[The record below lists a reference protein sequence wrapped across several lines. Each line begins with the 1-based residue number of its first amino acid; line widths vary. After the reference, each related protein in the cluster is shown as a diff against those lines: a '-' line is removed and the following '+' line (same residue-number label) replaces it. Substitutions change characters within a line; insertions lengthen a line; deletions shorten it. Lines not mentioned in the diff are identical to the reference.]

1 MQSEISPQ
9 HPELN
14 MSSYSVN
21 VCSFEKLVEREL
33 SLYLKHLNSLG
44 LLSVSLKEC
53 RHAVSSG
60 IPVVKSSK
68 SCGRPKKE
76 KRVVRDSD
84 IIADLTAKATS
95 AVPKKKASMT
105 TEEKAEKKHIAAAKK
120 AEKAE
125 AKKAAKLAKLKTIE
139 EEKAN
144 KALLKAKLAE
154 EKKEK
159 KRLEKEQKDLAKA
172 KAKADKLAAKEKL
185 KAEKKA
191 AKEKLKAEKNAK
203 SKAELERKT
212 KEAKALKKQFN
223 LKDVPVPEELTE
235 EPILNGEGETIGSK
249 VSSFNLP
256 QEKTMI
262 EESIKEV
269 PDEELPEGLEHFKHN
284 SRPNEILYK
293 DTTNDIFVKNMETC
307 ELEHI
312 AHYDKESDSLLPL
325 SEFDSDEELSE
336 LSGDESD

>member
-1 MQSEISPQ
+1 MLYSLKHMQSEISNQ
-9 HPELN
+9 NPE

-33 SLYLKHLNSLG
+33 SSYLKHLNSLG
-44 LLSVSLKEC
+44 LLSVSLKDC
-53 RHAVSSG
+53 RNAVSTG

-105 TEEKAEKKHIAAAKK
+105 AEEKAEKKRIAAAKK
-120 AEKAE
+120 SEKAE
-125 AKKAAKLAKLKTIE
+125 AKKAAKLAKLKTKE
-139 EEKAN
+139 EEKAK

-185 KAEKKA
+185 KAEK
-191 AKEKLKAEKNAK
+191 NTK
-203 SKAELERKT
+203 SKAELERKS

-223 LKDVPVPEELTE
+223 LKDMPVPEELTE
-235 EPILNGEGETIGSK
+235 EPILNDEGETIGSK

-269 PDEELPEGLEHFKHN
+269 PDEELPEGLEHFKHK

-293 DTTNDIFVKNMETC
+293 DTTNDIFVKNMETS

>member
-1 MQSEISPQ
+1 MQSEISNQ
-9 HPELN
+9 NPEPN
-14 MSSYSVN
+14 PEMSVSSYSVN
-21 VCSFEKLVEREL
+21 VCSFEKLVEHEL
-33 SLYLKHLNSLG
+33 SSYLKHLNSLG

-53 RHAVSSG
+53 RNAVSSG

-84 IIADLTAKATS
+84 IIADLTAQATS
-95 AVPKKKASMT
+95 AVPKKNASMT
-105 TEEKAEKKHIAAAKK
+105 AEEKAEKKRIAAAKK
-120 AEKAE
+120 SEKAE
-125 AKKAAKLAKLKTIE
+125 AKKAAKLAKLKTKE
-139 EEKAN
+139 EEKAK

-172 KAKADKLAAKEKL
+172 DKL
-185 KAEKKA
+185 A

-203 SKAELERKT
+203 SKAELERKS

-223 LKDVPVPEELTE
+223 LKDMPVPEELTE
-235 EPILNGEGETIGSK
+235 EPILNDEGETIGSK

-269 PDEELPEGLEHFKHN
+269 PDEELPEGLEHFKHK

-293 DTTNDIFVKNMETC
+293 DTTNDIFVKNMETS

>member
-1 MQSEISPQ
+1 MQSEISNQ
-9 HPELN
+9 NPE

-33 SLYLKHLNSLG
+33 SSYLKHLNSLG

-53 RHAVSSG
+53 RNAVSSG

-84 IIADLTAKATS
+84 IIADLTAQATS
-95 AVPKKKASMT
+95 AVPKKNASMT
-105 TEEKAEKKHIAAAKK
+105 AEEKAEKKRIAAAKK
-120 AEKAE
+120 SEKAE
-125 AKKAAKLAKLKTIE
+125 AKKAAKLAKLKTKE
-139 EEKAN
+139 EEKAK

-185 KAEKKA
+185 KAEK
-191 AKEKLKAEKNAK
+191 NTK
-203 SKAELERKT
+203 SKAELERKS

-223 LKDVPVPEELTE
+223 LKDMPVPEELTE
-235 EPILNGEGETIGSK
+235 EPILNDEGETIGSK

-256 QEKTMI
+256 QENTMI

-269 PDEELPEGLEHFKHN
+269 PDEELPEGLEHFKHK

-293 DTTNDIFVKNMETC
+293 DTTNDIFVKNMETS